1 MKRNILLILL
11 LSVVLSM
18 QGQTNSV
25 IEKMRRER
33 AEMEEQ
39 IASQEKILVSTESD
53 ISSQVKNLDII
64 TARLK
69 ERTRM
74 LEKTRSEIR
83 SLDRE
88 STRLEK
94 EIVQLETEYEQ
105 CKDRYADACRFY
117 QHQNTGFNVLTFIL
131 ATESFRE
138 MSRRARYVSEY
149 SNSLQEMAEEI
160 SHKKDTLEDRK
171 AQVELIKVEKVSL
184 QEVQKKNEEEARK
197 EENQQKTLVNQLK
210 NKRSQL
216 KKEISSKQ
224 KKMNDLSKEIDRQI
238 QLAIKE
244 EQEQKKKQLQNQ
256 QQQQNQQQSQQ
267 QLNAAQADIRLS
279 GSFESNK
286 GKLPMPITG
295 PYLVVGEY
303 GVQQVAGMK
312 DVKTNNL
319 GIDIQGQ
326 EGAQAKA
333 VFDGTV
339 SSIFQQGKG
348 QIGVLIRHGSYISVY
363 CNLSETPLKKGDTVK
378 MSDIVG
384 NIQTSE
390 DGTPVLHFQLH
401 KESTRLN
408 PSAWL
413 RR

>member
-1 MKRNILLILL
+1 MIRRYIPLL
-11 LSVVLSM
+11 LALSIPLFAE
-18 QGQTNSV
+18 GQTNAM
-25 IEKMRRER
+25 IEKMRKER

-39 IASQEKILVSTESD
+39 IARQEKILTSTESS
-53 ISSQVKNLDII
+53 ISSQVNNLNII
-64 TARLK
+64 TAKLK

-74 LEKTRSEIR
+74 LEKTRNEIR

-88 STRLEK
+88 SSRLEK
-94 EIVQLETEYEQ
+94 EIVQLEKEHEQ
-105 CKDRYADACRFY
+105 CKERYAEACRFY
-117 QHQNTGFNVLTFIL
+117 QHQNSSFNPLTFIL

-149 SNSLQEMAEEI
+149 SNSLQEMADEI
-160 SHKKDTLEDRK
+160 SQKKDTLELRK
-171 AQVELIKVEKVSL
+171 AQVELVKQEKVELRKV
-184 QEVQKKNEEEARK
+184 QQKNEEEARK
-197 EENQQKTLVNQLK
+197 EEKQQKTLVTQLK
-210 NKRSQL
+210 NKRSNL
-216 KKEISSKQ
+216 KKEIAAQQ

-238 QLAIKE
+238 QLALKE
-244 EQEQKKKQLQNQ
+244 EQDKQR
-256 QQQQNQQQSQQ
+256 QQNMPQE
-267 QLNAAQADIRLS
+267 DIKLS

-303 GVQQVAGMK
+303 GVQNVAGMK
-312 DVKTNNL
+312 DVKQNNL
-319 GIDIQGQ
+319 GIDIQGN
-326 EGAQAKA
+326 EGAQARA

-363 CNLSETPLKKGDTVK
+363 CNLSETRLKKGDKVK
-378 MSDIVG
+378 TSDIVG
-384 NIQTSE
+384 NVQTSE
-390 DGTPVLHFQLH
+390 DGTPILHFQLH

-408 PSAWL
+408 PSDWL

>member
-1 MKRNILLILL
+1 MLLGL
-11 LSVVLSM
+11 VPVLA

-25 IEKMRRER
+25 IERMRRER

-39 IASQEKILVSTESD
+39 LARQEKILTTTESD
-53 ISSQVKNLDII
+53 IKSQVSNLNII

-69 ERTRM
+69 ERIKVLDRTRN
-74 LEKTRSEIR
+74 EIR
-83 SLDRE
+83 ELDRE
-88 STRLEK
+88 SSRLEK
-94 EIVQLETEYEQ
+94 EIKQLEKEHEQ
-105 CKDRYADACRFY
+105 CRERYADACRFY
-117 QHQNTGFNVLTFIL
+117 QHQNASFNPLTFIL

-149 SNSLQEMAEEI
+149 SGQLREMADEI
-160 SHKKDTLEDRK
+160 SLKKDTLEDRK
-171 AQVELIKVEKVSL
+171 AQIELVRQEKVELQKV
-184 QEVQKKNEEEARK
+184 QQKNEEEARK
-197 EENQQKTLVNQLK
+197 EEKQQQSLVNKLK
-210 NKRSQL
+210 NKRTSL
-216 KKEISSKQ
+216 KKEITAQQ
-224 KKMNDLSKEIDRQI
+224 KKMDALSKEIDRQI

-244 EQEQKKKQLQNQ
+244 EQAKNKGKDQPQE
-256 QQQQNQQQSQQ
+256 
-267 QLNAAQADIRLS
+267 DIRLS

-286 GKLPMPITG
+286 GRLPMPITG
-295 PYLVVGEY
+295 QYLVVGEY
-303 GVQQVAGMK
+303 GVQNVAGMK
-312 DVKTNNL
+312 DVKQNNL

-363 CNLSETPLKKGDTVK
+363 CNLSETRLKKGDKVRTG
-378 MSDIVG
+378 DIVG
-384 NIQTSE
+384 NVQLSE
-390 DGTPVLHFQLH
+390 EGTPILHFQLH

-408 PSAWL
+408 PSVWL

>member
-1 MKRNILLILL
+1 MKRNKLLILF
-11 LSVVLSM
+11 LSVTLFIE
-18 QGQTNSV
+18 GQTNSV

-33 AEMEEQ
+33 AEMEDQ

-94 EIVQLETEYEQ
+94 EIVQLEADFEQ

-197 EENQQKTLVNQLK
+197 EENQQKTLVSQLK

-216 KKEISSKQ
+216 KKEISAKQ

-244 EQEQKKKQLQNQ
+244 EQEQKKKQQ
-256 QQQQNQQQSQQ
+256 QQQQQSQLQSQQ
-267 QLNAAQADIRLS
+267 QMNAAQADIRLS

-326 EGAQAKA
+326 EGAQARA

-363 CNLSETPLKKGDTVK
+363 CNLSETRLKKGDTVK
-378 MSDIVG
+378 ASDIVG

>member
-11 LSVVLSM
+11 FFVTLSM

-33 AEMEEQ
+33 ADVEEQ
-39 IASQEKILVSTESD
+39 IANQEKILVSTESD

-64 TARLK
+64 TAKLK

-88 STRLEK
+88 SNRLEK
-94 EIVQLETEYEQ
+94 EILQLEKEFEQ
-105 CKDRYADACRFY
+105 CRDRYADACRFY
-117 QHQNTGFNVLTFIL
+117 QHQNSGFNTLTFIL

-149 SNSLQEMAEEI
+149 SNSLREMAEEI

-184 QEVQKKNEEEARK
+184 QEIQKKNEEEARK
-197 EENQQKTLVNQLK
+197 EEKQQKTLVSQLK

-216 KKEISSKQ
+216 KKEISAKQ

-244 EQEQKKKQLQNQ
+244 EQAQRQKQ
-256 QQQQNQQQSQQ
+256 QQQQQSPQQTQQ
-267 QLNAAQADIRLS
+267 QLNAAQADIKLS

-333 VFDGTV
+333 IFDGTV

-363 CNLSETPLKKGDTVK
+363 CNLSETRLKKGDTVK
-378 MSDIVG
+378 ASDIVG

>member
-1 MKRNILLILL
+1 MMKRYLFTLLFMTVPLL
-11 LSVVLSM
+11 VA
-18 QGQTNSV
+18 GQSNQV
-25 IEKMRRER
+25 IERMRRER

-39 IASQEKILVSTESD
+39 IARQEKILTSTEND
-53 ISSQVKNLDII
+53 ISSQVSNLNIVS
-64 TARLK
+64 AKLK
-69 ERTRM
+69 ERTRV
-74 LEKTRSEIR
+74 LEKTLNEIR

-88 STRLEK
+88 STRLQKEIAQLEK
-94 EIVQLETEYEQ
+94 EHEQ
-105 CKDRYADACRFY
+105 CRERYADACRFY
-117 QHQNTGFNVLTFIL
+117 QHQNASFNPLTFIL

-149 SNSLQEMAEEI
+149 SGSLREMADEI
-160 SHKKDTLEDRK
+160 TQKKDTLEDRK
-171 AQVELIKVEKVSL
+171 AQIEILRKEKTELQKV
-184 QEVQKKNEEEARK
+184 QQKNEEEARK
-197 EENQQKTLVNQLK
+197 EEKQQKKLVDQLK
-210 NKRSQL
+210 NKRTTL
-216 KKEISSKQ
+216 KKEIASKQ
-224 KKMNDLSKEIDRQI
+224 KKMDELSKEIDRQI

-244 EQEQKKKQLQNQ
+244 EQNRNQGKQQPQ
-256 QQQQNQQQSQQ
+256 E
-267 QLNAAQADIRLS
+267 DVKLS

-295 PYLVVGEY
+295 AYLVVGEY
-303 GVQQVAGMK
+303 GVQNVAGMK
-312 DVKTNNL
+312 DVKQNNL

-326 EGAQAKA
+326 EGAQARA

-363 CNLSETPLKKGDTVK
+363 CNLSETRLKKGDKVK
-378 MSDIVG
+378 TSDIVG
-384 NIQTSE
+384 NVQTSD

-408 PSAWL
+408 PSDWL

>member
-11 LSVVLSM
+11 FFVTLAM

-25 IEKMRRER
+25 IEKMRKER
-33 AEMEEQ
+33 ADMEEQ
-39 IASQEKILVSTESD
+39 ISNQEKILVSTESD

-64 TARLK
+64 TAKLK

-94 EIVQLETEYEQ
+94 EIVQLEKEFEE
-105 CKDRYADACRFY
+105 CKERYADACRFY
-117 QHQNTGFNVLTFIL
+117 QHQNTGYNIISFIL

-184 QEVQKKNEEEARK
+184 QEIQKKNEEETRK
-197 EENQQKTLVNQLK
+197 EEKQQKTLVSQLK

-216 KKEISSKQ
+216 KKEISAKQ

-244 EQEQKKKQLQNQ
+244 EQAQRQKQ
-256 QQQQNQQQSQQ
+256 QQQQQSQQQTQQ
-267 QLNAAQADIRLS
+267 QLNAAQADIKLS

-363 CNLSETPLKKGDTVK
+363 CNLSETRLKKGDTVK
-378 MSDIVG
+378 ASDIVG

>member
-1 MKRNILLILL
+1 MRSRFLILL
-11 LSVVLSM
+11 SLLSVPLFVA
-18 QGQTNSV
+18 GQTNSV
-25 IEKMRRER
+25 IEKMRKER

-39 IASQEKILVSTESD
+39 IAQQEKILTSTETD
-53 ISSQVKNLDII
+53 ISSQVSNLNII

-69 ERTRM
+69 ERTKLLDR
-74 LEKTRSEIR
+74 TRSEIR

-88 STRLEK
+88 SSRLEK
-94 EIVQLETEYEQ
+94 EISQLEKEHEE
-105 CKDRYADACRFY
+105 CKERYAEACRFY
-117 QHQNTGFNVLTFIL
+117 QHQNASFNPLTFIL

-149 SNSLQEMAEEI
+149 SASLREMADEI
-160 SHKKDTLEDRK
+160 SQKKDTLEDRK
-171 AQVELIKVEKVSL
+171 AQVELLKKEKTDLQKV
-184 QEVQKKNEEEARK
+184 QQRNEEEARK
-197 EENQQKTLVNQLK
+197 EEKQQKTLVNQLK
-210 NKRSQL
+210 NKRTNL
-216 KKEISSKQ
+216 KKEITAKQ
-224 KKMNDLSKEIDRQI
+224 KKMNELSKEIDRQI

-244 EQEQKKKQLQNQ
+244 EEERNRRQNMPQEEV
-256 QQQQNQQQSQQ
+256 
-267 QLNAAQADIRLS
+267 ILS
-279 GSFESNK
+279 DDFESNK

-303 GVQQVAGMK
+303 GVQNVAGLK
-312 DVKTNNL
+312 DVKQNNL

-326 EGAQAKA
+326 EGAQART

-363 CNLSETPLKKGDTVK
+363 CNLSETRLKKGDKVK
-378 MSDIVG
+378 TSDIVG

-390 DGTPVLHFQLH
+390 DGTPILHFQLH

-408 PSAWL
+408 PSDWL

>member
-1 MKRNILLILL
+1 MMKRNIILL
-11 LSVVLSM
+11 FLLSAPLFI

-39 IASQEKILVSTESD
+39 IARQEKILTSTESS
-53 ISSQVKNLDII
+53 ISSQVSNLNII
-64 TARLK
+64 TAKLK

-74 LEKTRSEIR
+74 LDKTRNEIR

-88 STRLEK
+88 GSRLEK
-94 EIVQLETEYEQ
+94 EIAQLEKEHEQ
-105 CKDRYADACRFY
+105 CKERYADACRFY
-117 QHQNTGFNVLTFIL
+117 QHQNSSFNPLTFIL

-149 SNSLQEMAEEI
+149 SSSLQEMADEI
-160 SHKKDTLEDRK
+160 SQKKDTLEDRK
-171 AQVELIKVEKVSL
+171 AQIELVRKEKVEL
-184 QEVQKKNEEEARK
+184 QKIQQKNEEEARK
-197 EENQQKTLVNQLK
+197 EEKQQKTLVNQLK
-210 NKRSQL
+210 NKRSNL
-216 KKEISSKQ
+216 KKEISAQQ

-244 EQEQKKKQLQNQ
+244 EQERNR
-256 QQQQNQQQSQQ
+256 
-267 QLNAAQADIRLS
+267 QANMPQEDIKLS

-286 GKLPMPITG
+286 GKLPIPITG
-295 PYLVVGEY
+295 PYLIVGEY
-303 GVQQVAGMK
+303 GVQNVAGMK
-312 DVKTNNL
+312 DVKQNNL

-326 EGAQAKA
+326 EGAQARA

-363 CNLSETPLKKGDTVK
+363 CNLSETRLKKGDKVK
-378 MSDIVG
+378 TSDIVG
-384 NIQTSE
+384 NVQTSE
-390 DGTPVLHFQLH
+390 DGTPILHFQLH

-408 PSAWL
+408 PSDWL

>member
-1 MKRNILLILL
+1 MTNRFLILVL
-11 LSVVLSM
+11 LLFVPLLVT
-18 QGQTNSV
+18 GQTNSV
-25 IEKMRRER
+25 IERMRRER

-39 IASQEKILVSTESD
+39 IAQQEKILTSTETD
-53 ISSQVKNLDII
+53 ISSQVSNLNII

-69 ERTRM
+69 ERTR
-74 LEKTRSEIR
+74 LLDRTRSEVR

-88 STRLEK
+88 SSRLEK
-94 EIVQLETEYEQ
+94 EISQLEKEHEQ
-105 CKDRYADACRFY
+105 CKERYAEACRFY
-117 QHQNTGFNVLTFIL
+117 QHQNASFNPLTFIL

-149 SNSLQEMAEEI
+149 SASLREMADEI
-160 SHKKDTLEDRK
+160 TQKKDTLEDRK
-171 AQVELIKVEKVSL
+171 AQVELLKKEKVELQKV
-184 QEVQKKNEEEARK
+184 QQKNEEEARK
-197 EENQQKTLVNQLK
+197 EEKQQKTLVNQLK
-210 NKRSQL
+210 NKRTNL
-216 KKEISSKQ
+216 KKEIAAKQ
-224 KKMNDLSKEIDRQI
+224 KKMNELSKEIDRQI

-244 EQEQKKKQLQNQ
+244 EKERNR
-256 QQQQNQQQSQQ
+256 QQNMPQEE
-267 QLNAAQADIRLS
+267 IRLS
-279 GSFESNK
+279 GDFESNK

-295 PYLVVGEY
+295 AYLVVGEY
-303 GVQQVAGMK
+303 GVQNVAGLK
-312 DVKTNNL
+312 DVKQNNL

-326 EGAQAKA
+326 EGAQARA

-363 CNLSETPLKKGDTVK
+363 CNLSETRLKKGDTVK
-378 MSDIVG
+378 TSDIVG

-390 DGTPVLHFQLH
+390 DGMPVLHFQLH

-408 PSAWL
+408 PSDWL

>member
-1 MKRNILLILL
+1 MRIRLAILL
-11 LSVVLSM
+11 LCLVPLLA
-18 QGQTNSV
+18 QAQTNSI
-25 IEKMRRER
+25 IEKMRKER

-39 IASQEKILVSTESD
+39 IARQEKILTSTESD
-53 ISSQVKNLDII
+53 IKSQVSNLNII
-64 TARLK
+64 TAKLK
-69 ERTRM
+69 ERTK
-74 LEKTRSEIR
+74 LLDKTRSEIR

-88 STRLEK
+88 SSRLQKEITQLEK
-94 EIVQLETEYEQ
+94 EHEQ
-105 CKDRYADACRFY
+105 CRDRYADACRFF
-117 QHQNTGFNVLTFIL
+117 QRQNSNFNALTFIL
-131 ATESFRE
+131 ASESFRE

-149 SNSLQEMAEEI
+149 SSSLREMADEI
-160 SHKKDTLEDRK
+160 TQKKDTLEDCK
-171 AQVELIKVEKVSL
+171 AQIELVRQEKAELQKV
-184 QEVQKKNEEEARK
+184 QQKNEEEARK
-197 EENQQKTLVNQLK
+197 EEKQQTSLVNKLK
-210 NKRSQL
+210 NKRTNL
-216 KKEISSKQ
+216 KKEITAQQ
-224 KKMNDLSKEIDRQI
+224 KKMDALSKEIDRQI

-244 EQEQKKKQLQNQ
+244 EQNKNKGKDMPQE
-256 QQQQNQQQSQQ
+256 
-267 QLNAAQADIRLS
+267 DIKLS

-303 GVQQVAGMK
+303 GVQNVAGMK
-312 DVKTNNL
+312 DVKQNNL

-326 EGAQAKA
+326 DGAQARA

-363 CNLSETPLKKGDTVK
+363 CNLSETRLKKGDKVK
-378 MSDIVG
+378 TSDIVG

-390 DGTPVLHFQLH
+390 DGTPILHFQLH

>member
-1 MKRNILLILL
+1 MIRKNILFVCL
-11 LSVVLSM
+11 LSVPLLIS
-18 QGQTNSV
+18 GQTSNSV

-33 AEMEEQ
+33 TDMEEQ
-39 IASQEKILVSTESD
+39 IARQEKILTSTEND
-53 ISSQVKNLDII
+53 ISSQVSNLDII
-64 TARLK
+64 TARLR

-74 LEKTRSEIR
+74 LDRTRAEIR
-83 SLDRE
+83 SLDKE
-88 STRLEK
+88 SGRLEK
-94 EIVQLETEYEQ
+94 EISELEQEYDQ
-105 CKDRYADACRFY
+105 CKERYAEACRFY
-117 QHQNTGFNVLTFIL
+117 QHQNSSFNPITFIL

-149 SNSLQEMAEEI
+149 SESLREMADEI
-160 SHKKDTLEDRK
+160 SLKKDTLEDRK
-171 AQVELIKVEKVSL
+171 AQVEIMKQEKVELQKV
-184 QEVQKKNEEEARK
+184 QQQNEEAARM
-197 EENQQKTLVNQLK
+197 EEKQQKSLVDQLK
-210 NKRSQL
+210 NKRTNL
-216 KKEISSKQ
+216 KKEIASQQ
-224 KKMNDLSKEIDRQI
+224 KKMNELSKEIDRQI

-244 EQEQKKKQLQNQ
+244 EKETVRQPDQPQVDVK
-256 QQQQNQQQSQQ
+256 
-267 QLNAAQADIRLS
+267 LS

-295 PYLVVGEY
+295 AYLVVGEY
-303 GVQQVAGMK
+303 GVQNVAGLK
-312 DVKTNNL
+312 DVKQNNL

-326 EGAQAKA
+326 DGAQARA

-363 CNLSETPLKKGDTVK
+363 CNLSETRLKKGDTVK
-378 MSDIVG
+378 TSDIVG
-384 NIQTSE
+384 DIQTSE

-408 PSAWL
+408 PSDWL

>member
-11 LSVVLSM
+11 FFVTLSM

-33 AEMEEQ
+33 ADVEEQ
-39 IASQEKILVSTESD
+39 IANQEKILVSTESD

-64 TARLK
+64 TAKLK

-88 STRLEK
+88 SNRLEK
-94 EIVQLETEYEQ
+94 EILQLEKEFEQ
-105 CKDRYADACRFY
+105 CRDRYADACRFY
-117 QHQNTGFNVLTFIL
+117 QHQNSGFNTLTFIL

-149 SNSLQEMAEEI
+149 SNSLKEMAEEI
-160 SHKKDTLEDRK
+160 SLKKDTLEDRK
-171 AQVELIKVEKVSL
+171 AQVEMIKVEKVSL
-184 QEVQKKNEEEARK
+184 QEIQKKNEEEARK
-197 EENQQKTLVNQLK
+197 EEKQQKTLVSQLK

-216 KKEISSKQ
+216 KKEISAKQ

-244 EQEQKKKQLQNQ
+244 EQAQKKKQQ
-256 QQQQNQQQSQQ
+256 QQQQSQQQTQQ
-267 QLNAAQADIRLS
+267 QLNAAQADIKLS

-333 VFDGTV
+333 IFDGTV

-363 CNLSETPLKKGDTVK
+363 CNLSETRLKKGDNVK
-378 MSDIVG
+378 ASDIVG